1 MALGTILGVA
11 SAAAGIFGSIS
22 GASKA
27 EKNAAAQRK
36 AQKEAQ
42 KIAEERADAL
52 NKYNKK
58 KFKNEKS
65 NFLANRQFNYDQALK
80 QYDYAVKVQKLE
92 YDTQIRAYNKDRQNL
107 SNQLAFNRIGER
119 QAYMRE
125 QNVMRDIT
133 AEQVYE
139 RQESYIE
146 SLKNRAAASASPAGA
161 SGDRAVQ
168 MALAEAGR
176 KLAVMDASYTG
187 QVREHSANMFDIA
200 LRKAGADM
208 NARAQTMLEPSEPID
223 LVRPE
228 ITPLPKF
235 TKPMKVEPEFVSQY
249 VPQPD
254 TVGTVLGGIGGAL
267 SSLSGL
273 DFTNKQ
279 AFTPAPIRSQPSAAA
294 AGNVASG
301 LYTGNPFSP
310 R

>member
-1 MALGTILGVA
+1 
-11 SAAAGIFGSIS
+11 
-22 GASKA
+22 
-27 EKNAAAQRK
+27 
-36 AQKEAQ
+36 
-42 KIAEERADAL
+42 
-52 NKYNKK
+52 
-58 KFKNEKS
+58 
-65 NFLANRQFNYDQALK
+65 
-80 QYDYAVKVQKLE
+80 
-92 YDTQIRAYNKDRQNL
+92 
-107 SNQLAFNRIGER
+107 
-119 QAYMRE
+119 MRE

-187 QVREHSANMFDIA
+187 QVREHNANMFDIA

-235 TKPMKVEPEFVSQY
+235 TKPMEG
-249 VPQPD
+249 
-254 TVGTVLGGIGGAL
+254 GT
-267 SSLSGL
+267 
-273 DFTNKQ
+273 
-279 AFTPAPIRSQPSAAA
+279 
-294 AGNVASG
+294 
-301 LYTGNPFSP
+301 
-310 R
+310 